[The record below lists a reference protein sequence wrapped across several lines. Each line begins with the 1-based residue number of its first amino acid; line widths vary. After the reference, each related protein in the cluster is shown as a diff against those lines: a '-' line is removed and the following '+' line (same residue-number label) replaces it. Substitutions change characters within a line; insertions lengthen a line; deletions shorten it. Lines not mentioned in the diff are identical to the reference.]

1 MRASHASSRTADGGP
16 GALIDW
22 DLAAT
27 TAARL
32 TRPGPSVGPGEA
44 RAAVSDLR
52 RFAEEAEAHVRA
64 YTGLHAPSG
73 TAPVLVVDR
82 PSWARANVEGF
93 RAVLGPVIQRLA
105 ASRDQRGGRVDPLVS
120 TVGPQVTAVEVG
132 ALLAYL
138 SSKVLGQYDL
148 FAAGPRENDGRLLL
162 VAPNIVHAEREMDVS
177 ARDFRLWVCV
187 HEETHRTQFTA
198 VPWLRAYVQGEIASF
213 LDHTD
218 LDPAAVLGRLPQV
231 VRSVSDVVRG
241 RGEELT
247 LIDAVQTP
255 EQRAVLERITAVM
268 SLLEGH
274 ADVVMD
280 GVGPSVIPSV
290 ATIRARFQARRGGGG
305 PADQVLRRL
314 LGIDAKLRQYRDGA
328 AFVRAVVDRVGMP
341 GFNAVWSSP
350 ETLPTKQEI
359 ADPGAWVDRAHGRAA
374 LAD

>member
-1 MRASHASSRTADGGP
+1 MSGSRASSSGGP
-16 GALIDW
+16 EALIDW

-32 TRPGPSVGPGEA
+32 SRPGPSVGRAEA
-44 RAAVSDLR
+44 RTAVADLR
-52 RFAEEAEAHVRA
+52 RLAAEAEGHVRA
-64 YTGLHAPSG
+64 YTGLLAPSG

-82 PSWARANVEGF
+82 PSWVRANVAGF
-93 RAVLGPVIQRLA
+93 RAVLGPVIQRLGEVRERRGA
-105 ASRDQRGGRVDPLVS
+105 AVDPLVAS
-120 TVGPQVTAVEVG
+120 VGPRVTAVEVG
-132 ALLAYL
+132 GLLAYL

-148 FAAGPRENDGRLLL
+148 FAAGPDANDGRLLL
-162 VAPNIVHAEREMDVS
+162 VAPNVVHAEREMQVS
-177 ARDFRLWVCV
+177 PRDFRLWVCL

-198 VPWLRAYVQGEIASF
+198 VPWLRAHVQGEIASF

-218 LDPAAVLGRLPQV
+218 LDPTAVLARLPQV
-231 VRSVSDVVRG
+231 VKAVSDVVRG
-241 RGEELT
+241 RGDDLT

-290 ATIRARFQARRGGGG
+290 QTIRERFQARRGGGG
-305 PADQVLRRL
+305 PADQMLRRL
-314 LGIDAKLRQYRDGA
+314 LGIEAKMKQYRDGA
-328 AFVRAVVDRVGMP
+328 AFVRAVMDRVGMS
-341 GFNAVWSSP
+341 GLNAVWTSP
-350 ETLPTKQEI
+350 DTLPTKHEI
-359 ADPGAWVDRAHGRAA
+359 ATPGAWVDRVHGRTA